1 MIIDNSLISYTK
13 NAPGKQHK
21 LQFWGMTSST
31 KLLFSQEEILHAEFL
46 KTDLGELYLAI
57 PFDALASKIPSRP
70 QVLSGRGCKPW
81 FDVKGGIALQF
92 LKHYLDMSD
101 EMVVERIN
109 TDWSMQLFCGIAL
122 KPGERIE
129 DKNIVSSWR
138 MYLGTHLNIEALQ
151 KIFAQHWKPH
161 MQATNIGSQDATCY
175 ESGIRYPTDCK
186 LLWEC
191 CEEVYAIIQ
200 RERKSLRLRKSRCR
214 FEKMKRKIYLP
225 YQKLRKKSKRKEKKL
240 RKKLLK
246 FLNRLMELLNELMQ
260 MHKIILSKRKDY
272 RLHTIQ
278 KVYEQQHQKAY
289 GNADEKIKDRIV
301 SLYKPYVRPIVRGKE
316 VKPVEFGAKVNK
328 LQVDGISFIEHLSF
342 DAFNETTR
350 YKEGIYLQRK
360 LFGKC
365 THLSADAIYATNK
378 NRTYANSQNIQT
390 NFVPKGKQKQ
400 EHMEQAA
407 QMRNILN
414 KQRSTVLEG
423 SFGNEK
429 NHYLLQKSRARNET
443 TEICWM
449 FFGMMTA
456 NASIIAQRMQGA
468 IHQSRA
474 A

>member
-1 MIIDNSLISYTK
+1 
-13 NAPGKQHK
+13 
-21 LQFWGMTSST
+21 MTSNT
-31 KLLFSQEEILHAEFL
+31 KLLFSQKEILDQEFL

-57 PFDALASKIPSRP
+57 PFDLLAATIPP
-70 QVLSGRGCKPW
+70 PKQAISGRGCTPW
-81 FDVKGGIALQF
+81 FDVKGGIALQI
-92 LKHYLDMSD
+92 LKHHLGVSD
-101 EMVVERIN
+101 EMIVERIN
-109 TDWSMQLFCGIAL
+109 TDWSMQQFCGISL
-122 KPGERIE
+122 KPGERIA

-138 MYLGTHLNIEALQ
+138 MYLGAYLDIEAQ
-151 KIFAQHWKPH
+151 QIIYARHWKPY
-161 MQATNIGSQDATCY
+161 MQHTNIGGQDATCY
-175 ESGIRYPTDCK
+175 ESGIRFPTDIK

-191 CEEVYAIIQ
+191 CEKVYIIIQ
-200 RERKSLRLRKSRCR
+200 RERKLLRLRKSRCG
-214 FEKMKRKIYLP
+214 FGKQQKYFLH

-246 FLNRLMELLNELMQ
+246 FLHRLMELLNELMQ
-260 MHKIILSKRKDY
+260 KHRIVLSKRKDS
-272 RLHTIQ
+272 RLRTIE

-350 YKEGIYLQRK
+350 YQQGIYLQRK

-365 THLSADAIYATNK
+365 THQSADAIYATNK
-378 NRTYANSQNIQT
+378 NRKYAHSQNIQT
-390 NFVPKGKQKQ
+390 NFVPKGKQK
-400 EHMEQAA
+400 EEYIEQAA

-429 NHYLLQKSRARNET
+429 NHYLLQKSRARIKT
-443 TEICWM
+443 TDICWI
-449 FFGMMTA
+449 FYGIMTA
-456 NASIIAQRMQGA
+456 NISIISQRIQRA
-468 IHQSRA
+468 NAHARA